1 MSHER
6 AMERTDEAAEE
17 EIQIDREALVQAFVT
32 EAGEVLAGM
41 EQQLLALEANPG
53 DEETIHA
60 LFRGAHTL
68 KGSSSLVSFDDVGEL
83 AHAVESLLERVRAR
97 ALRVDDVLVTLLLR
111 SVDLLRA
118 SVAEAAAGRS
128 APPEVVPLRE
138 RLRLAAQGEPP
149 EQGPAPAGPR
159 SAAPAGPVAASAAS
173 TASSLRVDIS
183 KLDRMLNLAGEIAI
197 SRGRLTDMLE
207 HWRLVGTAVNHLVKG
222 NPDERR

>member
-83 AHAVESLLERVRAR
+83 AHAVESLLERIRAR
-97 ALRVDDVLVTLLLR
+97 A
-111 SVDLLRA
+111 
-118 SVAEAAAGRS
+118 
-128 APPEVVPLRE
+128 
-138 RLRLAAQGEPP
+138 
-149 EQGPAPAGPR
+149 
-159 SAAPAGPVAASAAS
+159 
-173 TASSLRVDIS
+173 LRVDIS